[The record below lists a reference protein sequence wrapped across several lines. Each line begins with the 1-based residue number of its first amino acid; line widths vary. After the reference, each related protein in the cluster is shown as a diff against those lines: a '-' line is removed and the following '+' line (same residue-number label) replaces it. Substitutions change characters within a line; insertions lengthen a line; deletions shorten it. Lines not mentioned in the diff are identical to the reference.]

1 MVGVS
6 GRGVEGG
13 VMVGVSGRGVM
24 VGVSGRGVV
33 ERGDG
38 GGEW

>member
-1 MVGVS
+1 M
-6 GRGVEGG
+6 
-13 VMVGVSGRGVM
+13 MVGVSGRGVM
-24 VGVSGRGVV
+24 VEVSGIGVV

>member
-6 GRGVEGG
+6 GR
-13 VMVGVSGRGVM
+13 RVM

-38 GGEW
+38 GVSDEPI